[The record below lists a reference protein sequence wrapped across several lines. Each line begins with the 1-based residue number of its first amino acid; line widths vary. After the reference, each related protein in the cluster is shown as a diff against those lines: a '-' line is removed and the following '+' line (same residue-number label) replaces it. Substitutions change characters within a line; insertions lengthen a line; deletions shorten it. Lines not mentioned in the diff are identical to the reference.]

1 MQSIGGAEDGGFP
14 EQSRRKGEQLHEGR
28 LLVLEL
34 ELVVVVV
41 VVEGSFLHWLTKY
54 GHREVR
60 ETPERTNVVER
71 GWRRMGVWE

>member
-34 ELVVVVV
+34 ELVVA

-60 ETPERTNVVER
+60 ETPERRPAT
-71 GWRRMGVWE
+71 GQHMF